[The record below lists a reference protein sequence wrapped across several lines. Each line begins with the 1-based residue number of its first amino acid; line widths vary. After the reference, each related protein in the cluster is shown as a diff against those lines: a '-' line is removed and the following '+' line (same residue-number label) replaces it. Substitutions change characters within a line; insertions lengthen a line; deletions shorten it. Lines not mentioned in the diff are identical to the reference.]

1 MSQHFSSVT
10 DQRVADLIRSG
21 SIAVIPTDTVYGIV
35 ARAADEAAVA
45 RLYALKPRENQ
56 PGTLI
61 ASSINDLA
69 ALGLSLATL
78 QRVEHYWPASLSVII
93 DAAAVPEYLKKTR
106 TGLAVR
112 IPEDP
117 NLRALLAQTGPLM
130 TSSANPPT
138 LPTATTTDEAEA
150 YFGESV
156 PLYVD
161 GGEIRDRL
169 ASTIVGFGPDGALTV
184 VIRQG
189 AVKL

>member
-1 MSQHFSSVT
+1 MSQHFTSVT

-61 ASSINDLA
+61 ARSINDLA

-161 GGEIRDRL
+161 GGEIRDRP